1 VRFVDAPVFIKWMS
15 ASKRNLSLEAAI
27 SGYILYRIEKMER
40 AITTTLVKDEVLIWL
55 SRYRASALPTFIK
68 ALRSLLSLEIV
79 TPKLEDQEVACNTF
93 GKLPLGL
100 SDLVSLATMKRLN
113 VEEIYTPDKGFEK
126 GGVRVIF
133 HELAQKEEFEKFTDF
148 LKTQNYRLSF

>member
-1 VRFVDAPVFIKWMS
+1 
-15 ASKRNLSLEAAI
+15 
-27 SGYILYRIEKMER
+27 
-40 AITTTLVKDEVLIWL
+40 VLIWL

-79 TPKLEDQEVACNTF
+79 TPKLEDQEAACNTF

-113 VEEIYTPDKGFEK
+113 IEEIYTPDKGFEE

-133 HELAQKEEFEKFTDF
+133 HELAQKEEFKRFTDF
-148 LKTQNYRLSF
+148 LKTQNYSLNF